1 VQRSLGIPGNTSQW
15 LVKVWLFLLRSEGF
29 IGTCGM
35 GKLGESQNCGVR
47 EIAILGCNWKRW
59 EIAEEGGR
67 LGVGIA
73 GDFCR
78 NSTQMKS

>member
-1 VQRSLGIPGNTSQW
+1 
-15 LVKVWLFLLRSEGF
+15 
-29 IGTCGM
+29 M